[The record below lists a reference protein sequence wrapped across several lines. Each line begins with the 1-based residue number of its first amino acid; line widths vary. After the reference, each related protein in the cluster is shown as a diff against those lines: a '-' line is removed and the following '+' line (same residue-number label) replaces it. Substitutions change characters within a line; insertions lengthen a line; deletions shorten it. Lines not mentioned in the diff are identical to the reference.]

1 MAQNLGFWHEVTM
14 LLGTGV
20 PRRRRPKN
28 GADRKSARGARAT
41 LARPCQGEK
50 LCGLEMAARVR
61 VGVGFWKVA
70 ARVFKG
76 ETLPHRPYI
85 KGVEGLVSNHS
96 SITNTLRE

>member
-1 MAQNLGFWHEVTM
+1 M

-50 LCGLEMAARVR
+50 LCRLEMAARVRVGVGFWKVAARVR

-76 ETLPHRPYI
+76 ETLPHRPY
-85 KGVEGLVSNHS
+85 KRGVEGLV
-96 SITNTLRE
+96 